1 VAKKMN
7 LLAVDDIPKNL
18 KLLKAILKD
27 VDVNIVTAESGNDA
41 LSKVNDHDFALI
53 LMDVVM
59 PEMDGFETT
68 KRIRLLENGKY
79 IPIIFLT
86 AVSTQRDNIYKGYE
100 SGAVD
105 YIIKPIDKDILISKV
120 NVFLELNEQRNEISR
135 QKKMLDRENKE
146 LNEAFARINF
156 LHGIIR
162 VCAKCRRIHFDEGD
176 WRSFENYVLK
186 YSDAKFTHG
195 YCSACFD
202 FEMKIL
208 DSDDEL

>member
-105 YIIKPIDKDILISKV
+105 YIIKPIV
-120 NVFLELNEQRNEISR
+120 GRSR
-135 QKKMLDRENKE
+135 YAAEKK
-146 LNEAFARINF
+146 
-156 LHGIIR
+156 
-162 VCAKCRRIHFDEGD
+162 
-176 WRSFENYVLK
+176 LK
-186 YSDAKFTHG
+186 
-195 YCSACFD
+195 
-202 FEMKIL
+202 
-208 DSDDEL
+208 